1 MSLNSG
7 YPNFDYEPVN
17 EPHTHFETQ
26 QFVRVNLREA
36 MLVKWVTF
44 VHMHRL
50 SHCFSQEQGFKDT
63 DEKHGS
69 LPGPAILGMTCLMMK
84 TMHVTKHLAVT
95 NGC

>member
-1 MSLNSG
+1 MG
-7 YPNFDYEPVN
+7 NFCAHAQTVPLFF
-17 EPHTHFETQ
+17 T
-26 QFVRVNLREA
+26 RE
-36 MLVKWVTF
+36 
-44 VHMHRL
+44 
-50 SHCFSQEQGFKDT
+50 GFKDT